1 MTGPTPASAQV
12 REVLLNL
19 AAQIGPGH
27 SIGPSD
33 VARAIAGNDPKAWS
47 KLMPAVRRT
56 AVALMHEGR
65 VVITRKGRP
74 VDPGDFR
81 GVYRIRLPDP
91 ASGSDGPGNSA
102 SV

>member
-1 MTGPTPASAQV
+1 MLDLASRQSA
-12 REVLLNL
+12 
-19 AAQIGPGH
+19 GH
-27 SIGPSD
+27 SISPAD

-56 AVALMHEGR
+56 AVALMNEGR
-65 VVITRKGRP
+65 IVITRKGRP

-81 GVYRIRLPDP
+81 GVYRIRLAEPDE
-91 ASGSDGPGNSA
+91 AGSGGPGNSA